1 MFPVSTEV
9 NCMGFLFYSINVV
22 TYVNGFSSVEPFL
35 YSQTLFGY
43 IKIIYCQVSSVNIL
57 LRNTL
62 GSFFLLLY
70 LPFNDRV
77 NLVAFPHFL
86 LSVKSYIT

>member
-1 MFPVSTEV
+1 MSTEI
-9 NCMGFLFYSINVV
+9 NCMDFLFYSINVV

-35 YSQTLFGY
+35 YSQTLFGS
-43 IKIIYCQVSSVNIL
+43 IKIIYCQVSFVNIL

-62 GSFFLLLY
+62 GSIFLVLC
-70 LPFNDRV
+70 LPFNHRV

-86 LSVKSYIT
+86 LSVKS